1 MTSLLKVPL
10 SGVKR
15 EDFFNPRNPELVC
28 GYKGEEIRAGRGRGA
43 KEREG
48 QRTGGIIPL
57 FTSSLFYHFSR
68 RSRLVFR
75 HS

>member
-28 GYKGEEIRAGRGRGA
+28 GYKGEEIRAVRGRGA

-48 QRTGGIIPL
+48 GVLPPYSPLSMFIIFLGG
-57 FTSSLFYHFSR
+57 
-68 RSRLVFR
+68 
-75 HS
+75 

>member
-28 GYKGEEIRAGRGRGA
+28 GYKGEEIRVSMRTR
-43 KEREG
+43 KRT
-48 QRTGGIIPL
+48 QRTGGIILL
-57 FTSSLFYHFSR
+57 FTSLPVYHFSR
-68 RSRLVFR
+68 MSRLVFR